1 VFLGAHQSK
10 ISVAF
15 ATAMQSLGADVEYVC
30 LSSRGANA
38 LDFHIAYYIG
48 LLSAQNSS
56 ASFHIV
62 SKDTGFDPLIKHLH
76 SKGVEARRSASVPN
90 VSSLKPARPSTTDAR
105 IDTVVAH
112 LKKPKATKPG
122 SKKSLFNLLRALYK
136 KEGLTE
142 DQLSALFASLCER
155 GIVKLDGSKITY
167 DLPDGH

>member
-1 VFLGAHQSK
+1 LQENFVLIDYENVQPTDLAPLRGGPLKVKVFLGAHQSK
-10 ISVAF
+10 ISVA
-15 ATAMQSLGADVEYVC
+15 
-30 LSSRGANA
+30 
-38 LDFHIAYYIG
+38 
-48 LLSAQNSS
+48 QNSS
-56 ASFHIV
+56 ASLHIV